1 MSLSSAQS
9 HLSSRSAG
17 RGPRC
22 GAGRPSRGRPVRA
35 TTRAVEVAPGPRPR
49 ILVIEDDPSV
59 LPFIA
64 ACLTRSG
71 YEVVGCQRGDE
82 GLLAALGGQ
91 WALVILDLVL
101 PGLPG
106 LDVLRGIAGA
116 HSRVP
121 VMIATGHGTEEAI
134 IAALRLGAVDFLKK
148 PIRVVDLVES
158 VAAAVRRRVHWSLE
172 PTSSQSMRN
181 PDGPP
186 AQVELLDDLSCLS
199 PGNLVL
205 ANRRLGVEAAL
216 LALAVHHL
224 TTIPVFTAAATAF
237 KELREATPVDA
248 PVLAAAAAR
257 RLRLAWAQK
266 FHGHRSTRAAVEIW
280 EAIGRNGAKLSVSSV
295 AAQVGVAPSTLS
307 HQVAAETGLLPH
319 QWQIGGVVRFGV
331 RLLSVGRMPLKEI
344 AWFLGYPQ
352 ESSFTRHVHQFFGM
366 PPSSLVDELGRF
378 SRADHI

>member
-266 FHGHRSTRAAVEIW
+266 FHGHRFNKSSSRDLGGDRKERRQAQRQLRCGAGGGRTEHIEPPGGRGNWSPATPVADWRGCSLRCEIALSGKNALERDRMVSWLSAGEFVHAARAPVLRDAAVKP
-280 EAIGRNGAKLSVSSV
+280 R
-295 AAQVGVAPSTLS
+295 
-307 HQVAAETGLLPH
+307 
-319 QWQIGGVVRFGV
+319 
-331 RLLSVGRMPLKEI
+331 
-344 AWFLGYPQ
+344 
-352 ESSFTRHVHQFFGM
+352 
-366 PPSSLVDELGRF
+366 
-378 SRADHI
+378 